1 MTILI
6 VKVLELL
13 KLKPLRNFK
22 ELTVDLVVVVFKEPS
37 SNFLII
43 YSNSYVRLVVITWST
58 IMDPCQYTKR
68 SKNNK

>member
-43 YSNSYVRLVVITWST
+43 YSNSYVRLVVIT
-58 IMDPCQYTKR
+58 
-68 SKNNK
+68 